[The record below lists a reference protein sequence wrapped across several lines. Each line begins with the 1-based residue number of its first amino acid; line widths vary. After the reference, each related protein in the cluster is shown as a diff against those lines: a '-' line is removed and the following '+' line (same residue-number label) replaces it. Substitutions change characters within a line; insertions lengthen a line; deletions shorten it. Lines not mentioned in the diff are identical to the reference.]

1 METMLKV
8 GAVAVLGALCAVVVK
23 GTARQLALVLSIAA
37 AAVVLGLALGAV
49 EDVVA
54 MAEELRDMAGLSPAV
69 VAPVLKAVGIA
80 ILTQIAAQVCKDA
93 GEGALPPSPRR
104 RAPPWL
110 CAPPCPCCGRCWIR
124 WPSCCETQVQK
135 RREGP

>member
-8 GAVAVLGALCAVVVK
+8 GAVAVLGALCAVMVK

-54 MAEELRDMAGLSPAV
+54 MAEELQDMAGLSPAV
-69 VAPVLKAVGIA
+69 VTPVIKTVGIA
-80 ILTQIAAQVCKDA
+80 ILTHIAAQVCKDA
-93 GEGALPPSPRR
+93 GEGGIATVTETAGSALALCTALPLL
-104 RAPPWL
+104 RAVL
-110 CAPPCPCCGRCWIR
+110 DTVA
-124 WPSCCETQVQK
+124 QLL
-135 RREGP
+135 

>member
-8 GAVAVLGALCAVVVK
+8 GAVAVLGALCAVMVK

-54 MAEELRDMAGLSPAV
+54 MAEEVQGMAGLSPAV
-69 VAPVLKAVGIA
+69 VGRVIKTVGIA
-80 ILTQIAAQVCKDA
+80 ILTHIAAQGCKDA
-93 GEGALPPSPRR
+93 GEGGIAAVTETAGSAMALCTALPLL
-104 RAPPWL
+104 RAVL
-110 CAPPCPCCGRCWIR
+110 DTVA
-124 WPSCCETQVQK
+124 QLL
-135 RREGP
+135 

>member
-8 GAVAVLGALCAVVVK
+8 GAVAVLGALCAVMVK

-54 MAEELRDMAGLSPAV
+54 MAEELQDMAGLSPAV
-69 VAPVLKAVGIA
+69 VAPVIKTVGIA
-80 ILTQIAAQVCKDA
+80 ILTHIAAQVCKDA
-93 GEGALPPSPRR
+93 GRGIAAVTETAGSAMALCTALPLL
-104 RAPPWL
+104 RAVL
-110 CAPPCPCCGRCWIR
+110 DTVA
-124 WPSCCETQVQK
+124 QLL
-135 RREGP
+135 

>member
-93 GEGALPPSPRR
+93 GERGIAAVTETAGSALALCAALPLL
-104 RAPPWL
+104 RAVL
-110 CAPPCPCCGRCWIR
+110 DTVA
-124 WPSCCETQVQK
+124 QLL
-135 RREGP
+135 